1 MARSHK
7 QAAVIPYRITRWRVE
22 IALVRTS
29 SGNGWTVPKGSLD
42 KGESGCDAAMRETE
56 EEAGLLGELTRRPIG
71 RYRYTKQHEC
81 YKVSVYVMRV
91 TIVLESWREADRG
104 RRWMA
109 VEEAMKRL
117 PPELHPCVRETQRIA
132 RRRPAPDLGSGTARD
147 TVGRPRSLAGKPA
160 TPAAAAGRPAV
171 ASA

>member
-1 MARSHK
+1 MARSPKTGSRDPVSHH
-7 QAAVIPYRITRWRVE
+7 ASACE

-117 PPELHPCVRETQRIA
+117 PPELHPCVRETH
-132 RRRPAPDLGSGTARD
+132 
-147 TVGRPRSLAGKPA
+147 
-160 TPAAAAGRPAV
+160 
-171 ASA
+171 

>member
-29 SGNGWTVPKGSLD
+29 SGKGWTVPKGSLD
-42 KGESGCDAAMRETE
+42 KGESG
-56 EEAGLLGELTRRPIG
+56 
-71 RYRYTKQHEC
+71 
-81 YKVSVYVMRV
+81 
-91 TIVLESWREADRG
+91 READRG

-132 RRRPAPDLGSGTARD
+132 RYRPGPQLGPGTARE
-147 TVGRPRSLAGKPA
+147 TVGGPRSLAG
-160 TPAAAAGRPAV
+160 TPAAAARRPAV

>member
-132 RRRPAPDLGSGTARD
+132 RRRPGPDLGSGTARE
-147 TVGRPRSLAGKPA
+147 TAGGPRSLAG
-160 TPAAAAGRPAV
+160 TPAAAARRPAV